1 MAKYRLSKAAQGDLL
16 AIARYTIRQ
25 FGSRQAKLYKDG
37 FTAAFELIAKNPKM
51 GREQDHLCLGLRRHD
66 HKSHAIYYIETDAGV
81 LIVRIL
87 HERHNPAHHWG

>member
-1 MAKYRLSKAAQGDLL
+1 MAEYRLSHAAESDLL
-16 AIARYTIRQ
+16 EIARYTVRQ
-25 FGSRQAKLYKDG
+25 FGQIQAKTYRDG
-37 FTAAFELIAKNPKM
+37 FAECFALIAKNPKM
-51 GREQDHLCLGLRRHD
+51 GREQDHIRLGLRRHD